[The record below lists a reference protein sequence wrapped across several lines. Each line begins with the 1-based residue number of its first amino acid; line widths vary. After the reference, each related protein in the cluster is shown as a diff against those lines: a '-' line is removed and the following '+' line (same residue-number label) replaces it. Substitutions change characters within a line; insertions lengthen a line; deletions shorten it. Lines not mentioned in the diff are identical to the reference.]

1 VAKIGPEGIAP
12 ADVCAD
18 ELRLMREKPY
28 GQAMLRVFELADVE
42 YGRVDF
48 GLVSGRP
55 SVYAINTNPHLEFLP
70 HTPSPFRNETR
81 RLFRD
86 HYLSALAA
94 LAVSAA

>member
-1 VAKIGPEGIAP
+1 VEGIAP
-12 ADVCAD
+12 DDVYAD
-18 ELRLMREKPY
+18 ELRLMRENPY
-28 GQAMLRVFELADVE
+28 GQAMRRVFELAGVE

-55 SVYAINTNPHLEFLP
+55 SVYEVNTNPQVEFLP
-70 HTPSPFRNETR
+70 YTPSPFRNETR

-94 LAVSAA
+94 LAL